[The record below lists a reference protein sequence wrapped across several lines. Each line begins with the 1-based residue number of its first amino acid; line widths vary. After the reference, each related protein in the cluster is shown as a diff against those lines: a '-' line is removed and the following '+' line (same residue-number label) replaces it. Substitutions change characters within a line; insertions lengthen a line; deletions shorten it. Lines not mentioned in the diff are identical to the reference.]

1 MNAPNACQAILMAY
15 HIGHDRSVIDLL
27 APTITTADDVQLRF
41 FQTAA
46 FKLEQANWLAYIS
59 YNKQRVVTRTG
70 REMAER
76 VHGALIA
83 RFGDL
88 PPRELIARLAPDCL
102 REINAWLAECP
113 PTDAPIKNEVAHA

>member
-1 MNAPNACQAILMAY
+1 MNAPNACQAILLAY

-27 APTITTADDVQLRF
+27 APTITTADDAQLQF

-46 FKLEQANWLAYIS
+46 FKLERAGWLAYIL
-59 YNKQRVVTRTG
+59 YGQQRIITPKG

-76 VHGALIA
+76 VQAALVE
-83 RFGDL
+83 RFGDR

-102 REINAWLAECP
+102 REINAWLAEGQ
-113 PTDAPIKNEVAHA
+113 AAQREVAHA